1 MNQQQAAQAMAVLA
15 STYSKTID
23 PEQMSVWFGS
33 CLEKCPVDIARE
45 AVAVIIRDDQFFPT
59 PARFNEVRRA
69 VERAHEPSVQAL
81 PPAPRTDQQVDRV
94 KQIIAETRAQLR
106 GTKA

>member
-1 MNQQQAAQAMAVLA
+1 MNKQQAAQAMAVLA
-15 STYSKTID
+15 SAYSKTLD
-23 PEQMSVWFGS
+23 DAQMAVWYGS
-33 CLEKCPVDIARE
+33 ALERVDVAVARE
-45 AVAVIIRDDQFFPT
+45 TVSTIIRDDQFFPT

-69 VERAHEPSVQAL
+69 VERAHEPTFAAL
-81 PPAPRTDQQVDRV
+81 PAAPQAPEQVDRV